1 MNQNVWAWFQCDSKK
16 SKKERSKKREE
27 DRRKIINMNS
37 FDDTIELNYLSMSY

>member
-1 MNQNVWAWFQCDSKK
+1 VIVKK
-16 SKKERSKKREE
+16 VKKKEAKKREE